1 MDENSVL
8 YLEQCRYTE
17 HSVYVAI
24 QNGQKYSTISALFW
38 DIMQHLVVY
47 SLRTFRENLSAP
59 SSRAKKSKKI
69 RCPETSVRNN
79 NPEERVSL
87 RRKPKMHERC
97 LEQHRFV
104 FKCVVSVELDVL
116 NKYQNICNSGWNAM
130 LCSYFE
136 FVGLFNIFFL
146 NFPENRNVCVTTG
159 GVYRNRHR

>member
-24 QNGQKYSTISALFW
+24 QNEQKYSTISALFW

-87 RRKPKMHERC
+87 RRKPKITKGVWNSIASCSNASFRSSWTSWTNTKI
-97 LEQHRFV
+97 FV
-104 FKCVVSVELDVL
+104 IVAGTLCFVVISNLLVYL
-116 NKYQNICNSGWNAM
+116 
-130 LCSYFE
+130 
-136 FVGLFNIFFL
+136 NIFFL